1 MELATYIPP
10 GESSASSR
18 DASAA
23 PLDGDAGRT
32 QLMAAMAANWN
43 DAAAKYGAF
52 FTFESVASKPKPI
65 VGPSEHCAGVRAE
78 KSTGFDI
85 AVGENLLRS
94 LFLNVYRDAA
104 HPSPITLSI
113 IPD

>member
-1 MELATYIPP
+1 MELAKYRPP

-23 PLDGDAGRT
+23 PLDADAGRA
-32 QLMAAMAANWN
+32 QLMAAIAANWN
-43 DAAAKYGAF
+43 DATAKYGAF
-52 FTFESVASKPKPI
+52 FTFANEASKPKPI
-65 VGPSEHCAGVRAE
+65 VGPGEQCAGFRAE
-78 KSTGFDI
+78 KSTRFDI

-94 LFLNVYRDAA
+94 LFVNVYRDAA